1 MVDRFERF
9 SFAINEITRCWHRLA
24 AEEMG
29 KYGLKGPY
37 SIYFTTMSRFPKGIT
52 AAKLGELCGRD
63 KADVSRAIALMESKG
78 LVFKDTSAKN
88 TYRAPLKLTE
98 SGMELAQHINEKTT
112 YAVELACR
120 GIEWEKGVIFYE
132 ILETVTANMQTLSKN
147 GFPVFETKEIQQE

>member
-37 SIYFTTMSRFPKGIT
+37 SIYFTAMSRFPRGIT

-78 LVFKDTSAKN
+78 LVYKDTSAKN

-98 SGMELAQHINEKTT
+98 SGMELAQHINEKTSH
-112 YAVELACR
+112 AVELACR

-132 ILETVTANMQTLSKN
+132 ILETVTANMQALSKN
-147 GFPVFETKEIQQE
+147 GLPNVAAKATADE